1 MPDIKP
7 TLIYVYDPLCG
18 WCYGFHP
25 VMEKI
30 SNRFGD
36 SLSIEVKVGGL
47 AVGER
52 AQPIEDGYGYIR
64 EGLKQVEDSTG
75 VEFGRNFK
83 LLAEEG
89 SYMYDSM
96 PPCRAQKT
104 MNRLSPDQALDFAGE
119 LQNAIFRDGK
129 NLNEWSTYAELID
142 HYDVDVEKFKSL
154 FESDEIQDELIDE
167 FRWCRDHGA
176 DGFPALLIQIEN
188 DISLMARG
196 YRPYDTVESHL
207 HHLMKNLEK
216 IRS

>member
-1 MPDIKP
+1 MKP

-30 SNRFGD
+30 LKRFGD
-36 SLSIEVKVGGL
+36 RISIEIKVGGL

-52 AQPIEDGYGYIR
+52 AQTIKEGFGYIKD
-64 EGLKQVEDSTG
+64 GLKQVEKSTG

-104 MNRLSPDQALDFAGE
+104 MNELAAHQALSFAGT

-129 NLNEWSTYAELID
+129 NLNNWPTYEELISR
-142 HYDVDVEKFKSL
+142 YDVNHEEFKTL
-154 FESDEIQDELIDE
+154 FDSDKLKNDLIEE
-167 FRWCRDHGA
+167 FTWCRNHGA
-176 DGFPALLIQIEN
+176 TGFPTLLIRIGDET
-188 DISLMARG
+188 SLMARG

-207 HHLMKNLEK
+207 HHLIRNLDK
-216 IRS
+216 IHS